1 MKKFVNEGKK
11 KKRVDRVFT
20 CLVAGSWSPAAALL
34 LLLLLLLLLPPGEA
48 AGPAQA
54 SRAPYQE
61 EDQRVSEDR
70 DNFLSPPVVVLLQ

>member
-20 CLVAGSWSPAAALL
+20 CLVAGSWSPAAA
-34 LLLLLLLLLPPGEA
+34 LLLLLLLPPGEA

>member
-34 LLLLLLLLLPPGEA
+34 PLLLLLPPGEA

>member
-20 CLVAGSWSPAAALL
+20 CLVAGSWSPAAA
-34 LLLLLLLLLPPGEA
+34 LLLLLLLLPPGEA